1 VSASVSFFNPC
12 NNGDVHVSRELVRY
26 TMRVARE
33 KLGAECKFR
42 YYHKNS
48 PRLTV
53 DIPELEYHPLTDMPK
68 VSGISDLR
76 SFKYKDTIFL
86 NTWYASSPIFRGMH
100 CTLNTL
106 HELFRANLKEWFEHD
121 IDMDVGK
128 FLPTYDDHFLDTS
141 GVDLAVASW
150 HNGSRRYLAKV
161 LLCNGQPM
169 SGQTSMPTGAF
180 EQTIEQL
187 IAKYQDALFIITNPE
202 MCAFPN
208 VAGNNV
214 RYTGGIIGVDG
225 CDLPEIAYLS
235 QNCDVIIGRG
245 SGPYSFSLTRENLT
259 DPNKTFVCFTDDE
272 RVARWVY
279 MSDAVKAKIVWSRD
293 YGVESMR
300 AIVDK
305 VLEEKTR
312 G

>member
-1 VSASVSFFNPC
+1 VSASVSFFNYC
-12 NNGDVHVSRELVRY
+12 NNGDIAVSRDLVKY

-53 DIPELEYHPLTDMPK
+53 DIPELEYHSLTDMPK

-86 NTWYASSPIFRGMH
+86 NTWYASSPIFKGMF

-128 FLPTYDDHFLDTS
+128 FLPTYDVQRLDAQLNFATTE
-141 GVDLAVASW
+141 V
-150 HNGSRRYLAKV
+150 HRIRV

-169 SGQTSMPTGAF
+169 SGQTNMPAGAL
-180 EQTIEQL
+180 EEAIGPLIE
-187 IAKYQDALFIITNPE
+187 KYSDALFIITNPAVDE
-202 MCAFPN
+202 SRPDSFEKFG
-208 VAGNNV
+208 VHHNV
-214 RYTGGIIGVDG
+214 RYVDRIIVGVDG
-225 CDLPEIAYLS
+225 CDLPEVAYLS
-235 QNCDVIIGRG
+235 GYCDVIIGRG
-245 SGPYSFSLTRENLT
+245 SGPYSFSLIRENLT
-259 DPNKTFVCFTDDE
+259 DSNKTFVCFTDDE

-279 MSDAVKAKIVWSRD
+279 MSDVVKAKIVWSRD
-293 YGVESMR
+293 YSVESMR